1 MKDELLRHHLSPLA
15 VKSISTIELKKDE
28 PLIAELHTQ
37 FSNSELHIYK
47 AEELADISVPN
58 PSEKVKE
65 VTGVD
70 GVAESSAIRASDYGR
85 LLMEKQKEYYPK
97 EIISPLP

>member
-1 MKDELLRHHLSPLA
+1 M
-15 VKSISTIELKKDE
+15 
-28 PLIAELHTQ
+28 IAELHTQ

-70 GVAESSAIRASDYGR
+70 GVAEKFCYPCLR
-85 LLMEKQKEYYPK
+85 LRQIVDGKAKKEYYPK